1 MVIKNRGKVKRL
13 TAHLTMK
20 MIIFGG
26 VEMESN
32 MEELALEARRR
43 YHREWCAKNKDKVRE
58 AHKRYWA
65 KKAAAL
71 AAEQKGEADD
81 ERKGDQ

>member
-1 MVIKNRGKVKRL
+1 M
-13 TAHLTMK
+13 
-20 MIIFGG
+20 
-26 VEMESN
+26 SN
-32 MEELALEARRR
+32 EELVKMANEARRAYYR
-43 YHREWCAKNKDKVRE
+43 AWRAKNKEKVRQ
-58 AHKRYWA
+58 HNLNYWA